1 MEKEM
6 MNNNV
11 LNENQLDMVNGG
23 AVTFTAGA
31 VIAALTLVAKSW
43 DNTAKALRSL
53 VHSFE
58 YEKMDN
64 DSREKAIGKILANS
78 VGFSVTCNRSFTP
91 IGLAA
96 MQIKYRTAGVCGTVR
111 KFVEKTF

>member
-1 MEKEM
+1 MEKAIK
-6 MNNNV
+6 MNTV
-11 LNENQLDMVNGG
+11 LNEEQLDMVNGG
-23 AVTFTAGA
+23 AAPFAVGA
-31 VIAALTLVAKSW
+31 VIAALTTVAKSW
-43 DNTAKALRSL
+43 DNTAKELRSL

-58 YEKMDN
+58 YEKMSN
-64 DSREKAIGKILANS
+64 YGKEKAIGKILANS

>member
-1 MEKEM
+1 MEMAIK
-6 MNNNV
+6 MNTV
-11 LNENQLDMVNGG
+11 LNEEQLDMVNGG
-23 AVTFTAGA
+23 AVPFAAGA
-31 VIAALTLVAKSW
+31 VITALSIVAKSW
-43 DNTAKALRSL
+43 DNTAKSLRSL

-58 YEKMDN
+58 YEKMSN
-64 DSREKAIGKILANS
+64 FSKERAIGKILANS

>member
-1 MEKEM
+1 MEKAM
-6 MNNNV
+6 KMNTV
-11 LNENQLDMVNGG
+11 LNEEQLDMVNGG
-23 AVTFTAGA
+23 AVPFTAGA
-31 VIAALTLVAKSW
+31 VITALSIVAKSW
-43 DNTAKALRSL
+43 DNTAKSLRSL

-58 YEKMDN
+58 YEKMSN
-64 DSREKAIGKILANS
+64 FSKEKAIGKILANS

>member
-1 MEKEM
+1 MEKAIK
-6 MNNNV
+6 MNTV
-11 LNENQLDMVNGG
+11 LNEEQLDIVNGG
-23 AVTFTAGA
+23 AAPFAAGA
-31 VIAALTLVAKSW
+31 VIAALTTVAKSW
-43 DNTAKALRSL
+43 DNTAKELRNL

-58 YEKMDN
+58 YEKMSN
-64 DSREKAIGKILANS
+64 FSKEKAIGKILANS